1 MQTVSCNP
9 DIDSQLNWTSQIC
22 QLCSNTMH
30 LLIKYCIVL
39 VFFVTYLLKHQY
51 YKNVLYLSAYG
62 KITLSPSYNK
72 VLLLSLLLSSSLI
85 ILLLLRSFSISMG
98 SDLVILMIIVPQRFV
113 EVGLVGSVRQSRIG
127 FWMITCDGKVRL
139 KLGVIHVCICIL

>member
-1 MQTVSCNP
+1 M
-9 DIDSQLNWTSQIC
+9 
-22 QLCSNTMH
+22 
-30 LLIKYCIVL
+30 
-39 VFFVTYLLKHQY
+39 
-51 YKNVLYLSAYG
+51 YLSAYG

-139 KLGVIHVCICIL
+139 KLGVIHVCICILWISRSSLIMTIFRQFLQELYLSCTLNLPNFWFTDDNLWMKSQIED